1 MAEIT
6 AEQAGTAAAY
16 LSDRAGI
23 TAAVLAVVCVGL
35 SIYLVWRE
43 MHCRREREA
52 SHVAW
57 TETIR
62 QLTEAWGNR
71 VDQMRGDVKEAFN
84 QNAALA
90 DKMVEAMHSLR
101 LEMARL
107 GARRDRDDR

>member
-23 TAAVLAVVCVGL
+23 TAAVLAIVCVGL
-35 SIYLVWRE
+35 SVYLVWRE
-43 MHCRREREA
+43 IQCRKERET
-52 SHVAW
+52 SHAAW

-71 VDQMRGDVKEAFN
+71 VDQMRGDVKEAFQ
-84 QNAALA
+84 QNAKLA
-90 DKMVEAMHSLR
+90 DRMVEAMNTVR
-101 LEMARL
+101 IEMARMS
-107 GARRDRDDR
+107 GGSRRDRE